1 MESVRTMDFNSGD
14 SGMVPIHSKPPENTD
29 RPSLPP
35 PIDTREPQQNTL
47 QKNIHTSQEAPV
59 MNLDSTPI
67 NELMTAPEVMD
78 QSQMPP
84 PVQQY
89 TPPVQAQAQAPPAEP
104 KKSDS
109 KNPMNLT
116 DEQYNAAIVGIVC
129 VIAFSDPVQN
139 KLANLIPQFVNDNGT
154 RSSTGMAITGA
165 SAALIYYF
173 GNRML
178 KR

>member
-1 MESVRTMDFNSGD
+1 MDFNSGD
-14 SGMVPIHSKPPENTD
+14 SGMVQIQSTPPDNIE

-35 PIDTREPQQNTL
+35 PIDTRETH
-47 QKNIHTSQEAPV
+47 KNPFEKNVHTSQEAPV

-67 NELMTAPEVMD
+67 NELMTSPEIMD

-89 TPPVQAQAQAPPAEP
+89 APPVQEHAQVQAQAAEP
-104 KKSDS
+104 KKAES

-139 KLANLIPQFVNDNGT
+139 KLANLIPQFVNDSGS

-173 GNRML
+173 GTRII